1 MTSVAVTK
9 DEISKEENMITIKDV
24 ARLADVSISTVSR
37 VINDSKP
44 VSPEVRRKVL
54 KVIEETGYKPN
65 DVARSLVTR
74 RSYLIG
80 VIVNNLAQSYVADI
94 VRGIEEIGKMYGY
107 DILLCSSYSSKET
120 QEKYLQ
126 LLDRK
131 QAEGLFLVGN
141 KFDEKIIEQATEL
154 NKPCVYFTRDVH
166 ENMNH
171 ISIDCN
177 SAIYEMTKYLIQEG
191 HKEIIYV
198 SDFENRSTV
207 EDEKI
212 SGYLKA
218 IEDNELEFS
227 KIYVV
232 GGNKHNKAYELGET
246 LIKNKGEFTAVVCSS
261 DEIAIGIMD
270 SFIDNGV
277 KVPEEVSI
285 AGFGNIREGKFV
297 RPELTTIGEPYYDV
311 GAVGMR
317 MLIKMIKGDKTQQGL
332 MELPFTLEKRKSVK
346 TLV

>member
-1 MTSVAVTK
+1 
-9 DEISKEENMITIKDV
+9 MITIKDV
-24 ARLADVSISTVSR
+24 ARLAEVSISTVSR

-44 VSPEVRRKVL
+44 VSPEVRKRVL

-107 DILLCSSYSSKET
+107 DILLCSSYGSKET

-131 QAEGLFLVGN
+131 QAEGLFLVGA
-141 KFDEKIIEQATEL
+141 KFDDEIIKLAKSF
-154 NKPCVYFTRDVH
+154 NKPCVFFTRDVR
-166 ENMNH
+166 EKMNY
-171 ISIDCN
+171 ITIDCK
-177 SAIYEMTKYLIQEG
+177 SAIYEITKYLFKEG
-191 HKEIIYV
+191 HRKIAYF
-198 SDFENRSTV
+198 SDFEDRTSV
-207 EDEKI
+207 ESEKI
-212 SGYLKA
+212 EGYLKA
-218 IEDNELEFS
+218 IEDNEMDYS

-232 GGNKHNKAYELGET
+232 GGNKHNKAYELGKSVIDEA
-246 LIKNKGEFTAVVCSS
+246 KDFTACVCSS
-261 DEIAIGIMD
+261 DEIAIGILD
-270 SFIDNGV
+270 SFLDNGI
-277 KVPEEVSI
+277 KVPDDVSVV
-285 AGFGNIREGKFV
+285 GFGNIREGKFV

-317 MLIKMIKGDKTQQGL
+317 MLIKMIKGDKIQQGR
-332 MELPFTLEKRKSVK
+332 MELPFTIEKRKSVK
-346 TLV
+346 NLN

>member
-1 MTSVAVTK
+1 
-9 DEISKEENMITIKDV
+9 MITIKDV
-24 ARLADVSISTVSR
+24 ARLAEVSISTVSR

-44 VSPEVRRKVL
+44 VSPEVRRRVL

-141 KFDEKIIEQATEL
+141 KFDDEIIELARGL
-154 NKPCVYFTRDVH
+154 NKPCIYFTRDVH
-166 ENMNH
+166 EKMNH

-177 SAIYEMTKYLIQEG
+177 SAIYEMTKYLFQEG
-191 HKEIIYV
+191 HKKIVYV
-198 SDFENRSTV
+198 SDFENRTSV
-207 EDEKI
+207 ENDKI

-218 IEDNELEFS
+218 VEDNELNYS
-227 KIYVV
+227 KVYVV
-232 GGNKHNKAYELGET
+232 GGNKHSKAYELGKT
-246 LIKNKGEFTAVVCSS
+246 LVKEAGEFTAVVCSN

-270 SFIDNGV
+270 SFIDNGI
-277 KVPEEVSI
+277 KVPDEVSI

-317 MLIKMIKGDKTQQGL
+317 MLIKMIKGDKIQQGL

-346 TLV
+346 TLN

>member
-1 MTSVAVTK
+1 
-9 DEISKEENMITIKDV
+9 MITIKDV
-24 ARLADVSISTVSR
+24 ARMAEVSISTVSR

-54 KVIEETGYKPN
+54 KIIEETGYKPN

-141 KFDEKIIEQATEL
+141 KFDDDIIELAKSL
-154 NKPCVYFTRDVH
+154 NKPCVFFTRDVK
-166 ENMNH
+166 ENMNY

-177 SAIYEMTKYLIQEG
+177 AAIYEMTNYLIKEG
-191 HKEIIYV
+191 HKKIVYV
-198 SDFENRSTV
+198 SDFEDRTSVERDKIAGYMKAV
-207 EDEKI
+207 EDSE
-212 SGYLKA
+212 LK
-218 IEDNELEFS
+218 FS
-227 KIYVV
+227 HIYVV
-232 GGNKHNKAYELGET
+232 GGGKHSKAYELGKK
-246 LIKNKGEFTAVVCSS
+246 IVKDSGSFTAVVCSN

-270 SFIDNGV
+270 SFIDNGI
-277 KVPEEVSI
+277 KIPDDVSVV
-285 AGFGNIREGKFV
+285 GFGNIREGKFV
-297 RPELTTIGEPYYDV
+297 RPELTTIGEPFYDV

-317 MLIKMIKGDKTQQGL
+317 MLIKTIKGDKTQRGL
-332 MELPFTLEKRKSVK
+332 MELPFTIEKRSSIKS
-346 TLV
+346 LL

>member
-1 MTSVAVTK
+1 
-9 DEISKEENMITIKDV
+9 MITIKDV
-24 ARLADVSISTVSR
+24 ARLAEVSISTVSR

-44 VSPEVRRKVL
+44 VSPEVRKRVL

-141 KFDEKIIEQATEL
+141 KFEDEIIELAKGL
-154 NKPCVYFTRDVH
+154 NKPCIYFTRDVH
-166 ENMNH
+166 ENMNY

-177 SAIYEMTKYLIQEG
+177 AAIYEMTNYLIKEG
-191 HKEIIYV
+191 HKKIAYI
-198 SDFENRSTV
+198 SDFEDRTSV
-207 EDEKI
+207 ENDKI
-212 SGYLKA
+212 TGYQKA
-218 IEDNELEFS
+218 IEDNGLQYS

-232 GGNKHNKAYELGET
+232 GGNKNSRAYELGKSIVNEAS
-246 LIKNKGEFTAVVCSS
+246 KFTAVVCSN
-261 DEIAIGIMD
+261 DEIAIGILN
-270 SFIDNGV
+270 SFFDNGI
-277 KVPEEVSI
+277 KIPEDVSVV
-285 AGFGNIREGKFV
+285 GFGNIREGKFI

-332 MELPFTLEKRKSVK
+332 MELPFVLEKRDSVK
-346 TLV
+346 TLI

>member
-1 MTSVAVTK
+1 
-9 DEISKEENMITIKDV
+9 MITIKDV
-24 ARLADVSISTVSR
+24 ARLAEVSISTVSR

-44 VSPEVRRKVL
+44 VSPEVRRRVL

-80 VIVNNLAQSYVADI
+80 VIINNLAQSYVADI

-107 DILLCSSYSSKET
+107 DILLCSSYSSRET

-126 LLDRK
+126 LLNRK

-141 KFDEKIIEQATEL
+141 RFEDEIIELAKGL
-154 NKPCVYFTRDVH
+154 NKPSVYFTRDIK

-171 ISIDCN
+171 ISVDCN
-177 SAIYEMTKYLIQEG
+177 SAVYEMTNYLVKEG
-191 HKEIIYV
+191 HEKIAYV
-198 SDFENRSTV
+198 SDFKDRTTV
-207 EDEKI
+207 EEDKI
-212 SGYLKA
+212 TGYLKA
-218 IEDNELEFS
+218 IEDNELEYS
-227 KIYVV
+227 NVYVV
-232 GGNKHNKAYELGET
+232 GSNKHPKAYELGKTIANET
-246 LIKNKGEFTAVVCSS
+246 SNFTAVVCSN

-270 SFIDNGV
+270 SFIDNGIS
-277 KVPEEVSI
+277 VPEDVSI
-285 AGFGNIREGKFV
+285 VGFGNIREGKFV

-317 MLIKMIKGDKTQQGL
+317 MLIKMIKGDRAQQGL

-346 TLV
+346 NIKK

>member
-1 MTSVAVTK
+1 
-9 DEISKEENMITIKDV
+9 MITIKDV
-24 ARLADVSISTVSR
+24 ARLAEVSISTVSR

-54 KVIEETGYKPN
+54 KIIEETGYKPN

-94 VRGIEEIGKMYGY
+94 VRGIEEIGKMYGF

-141 KFDEKIIEQATEL
+141 KFDDEIIETAKNL
-154 NKPCVYFTRDVH
+154 NKPCVYFTRDVR
-166 ENMNH
+166 ENMNY

-177 SAIYEMTKYLIQEG
+177 SAIYEMTKYLVQEG
-191 HKEIIYV
+191 HKKIIYV
-198 SDFENRSTV
+198 SDFEDRTSV
-207 EDEKI
+207 ENDKI
-212 SGYLKA
+212 QGYLKA
-218 IEDNELEFS
+218 VEDNELGYS
-227 KIYVV
+227 KVYVV
-232 GGNKHNKAYELGET
+232 GGNKHGRAYELGKT
-246 LIKNKGEFTAVVCSS
+246 IVKDTNEFTAVVCSN
-261 DEIAIGIMD
+261 DEIAIGILD
-270 SFIDNGV
+270 SFLDNGI
-277 KVPEEVSI
+277 KVPDDVSI
-285 AGFGNIREGKFV
+285 VGFGNIREGKFV
-297 RPELTTIGEPYYDV
+297 RPEITTVGEPYYDV

-332 MELPFTLEKRKSVK
+332 MELPFTIEKRKSVK
-346 TLV
+346 TIE

>member
-1 MTSVAVTK
+1 
-9 DEISKEENMITIKDV
+9 MITIKDV
-24 ARLADVSISTVSR
+24 ARLSEVSISTVSR

-44 VSPEVRRKVL
+44 VSPEVRRRVL

-94 VRGIEEIGKMYGY
+94 VRGIEEIGKMYDY
-107 DILLCSSYSSKET
+107 DILLCSSYSSKEN

-126 LLDRK
+126 LLNRK

-141 KFDEKIIEQATEL
+141 KFDEDIIQMAKNY
-154 NKPCVYFTRDVH
+154 NKPVVYFTRDVH
-166 ENMNH
+166 DKMNY

-177 SAIYEMTKYLIQEG
+177 AAVYEMTNYLIKEG
-191 HKEIIYV
+191 HKKIAYI
-198 SDFENRSTV
+198 SDFEDRTKIEN
-207 EDEKI
+207 DKI
-212 SGYLKA
+212 SGYQKA
-218 IEDNELEFS
+218 IGDNELIFS
-227 KIYVV
+227 RIYVV
-232 GGNKHNKAYELGET
+232 GSNKHNKAYELGKSIYMDT
-246 LIKNKGEFTAVVCSS
+246 KDFTAVVCSN
-261 DEIAIGIMD
+261 DEIAIGLMNA
-270 SFIDNGV
+270 FYDNGV
-277 KVPEEVSI
+277 EVPKDVSVV
-285 AGFGNIREGKFV
+285 GFGNIKECKFI
-297 RPELTTIGEPYYDV
+297 RPELTTIGEPFYDV

-346 TLV
+346 NLIE

>member
-1 MTSVAVTK
+1 
-9 DEISKEENMITIKDV
+9 MITIKDV
-24 ARLADVSISTVSR
+24 ARLAEVSISTVSR

-80 VIVNNLAQSYVADI
+80 VIINNLAQSYVADI

-131 QAEGLFLVGN
+131 QAEGIFLVGN
-141 KFDEKIIEQATEL
+141 RFDDEIIELAKGL
-154 NKPCVYFTRDVH
+154 NKPCIYFTRDIK

-171 ISIDCN
+171 ISIDCY
-177 SAIYEMTKYLIQEG
+177 SAIYEITNYLIKEG
-191 HKEIIYV
+191 HKKIVYI
-198 SDFENRSTV
+198 SDLEDRTSAEN
-207 EDEKI
+207 DKI
-212 SGYLKA
+212 SGYSKA
-218 IEDNELEFS
+218 IEDSGLEFS
-227 KIYVV
+227 NIYVV
-232 GGNKHNKAYELGET
+232 GSNKHNKAYELGNS
-246 LIKNKGEFTAVVCSS
+246 IAKDAHDFTAVVCSS
-261 DEIAIGIMD
+261 DEIAIGMID
-270 SFIDNGV
+270 SFIDNGIRI
-277 KVPEEVSI
+277 PDDVSVV
-285 AGFGNIREGKFV
+285 GFGNIREGKFV

-317 MLIKMIKGDKTQQGL
+317 MLIKMIKGDRTPQGL
-332 MELPFTLEKRKSVK
+332 MELPFTIEKRGSVK
-346 TLV
+346 TI

>member
-1 MTSVAVTK
+1 
-9 DEISKEENMITIKDV
+9 MITIKDV
-24 ARLADVSISTVSR
+24 ARLAEVSISTVSR

-54 KVIEETGYKPN
+54 KIIEETGYKPN

-141 KFDEKIIEQATEL
+141 RFDDDIIELAKSL
-154 NKPCVYFTRDVH
+154 NKPCVFFTRDVK
-166 ENMNH
+166 ENINY

-177 SAIYEMTKYLIQEG
+177 AAIYEMTNYLIKEG
-191 HKEIIYV
+191 HKKIAFI
-198 SDFENRSTV
+198 SDFENRTTV
-207 EDEKI
+207 EDDKI

-218 IEDNELEFS
+218 IEDNELEYS
-227 KIYVV
+227 KIHVV
-232 GGNKHNKAYELGET
+232 GGGKHSKAYELGKSI
-246 LIKNKGEFTAVVCSS
+246 IKEHDEFTAVICSN

-270 SFIDNGV
+270 SFIDGGL
-277 KVPEEVSI
+277 KVPDDVSVV
-285 AGFGNIREGKFV
+285 GFGNIREGKFV
-297 RPELTTIGEPYYDV
+297 RPELTTIGEPFYDV

-317 MLIKMIKGDKTQQGL
+317 MLIKTIKGDKTQHGL
-332 MELPFTLEKRKSVK
+332 LELPFTIEKRSSVK
-346 TLV
+346 LMNS

>member
-1 MTSVAVTK
+1 
-9 DEISKEENMITIKDV
+9 MITIKDV
-24 ARLADVSISTVSR
+24 ARLSEVSISTVSR

-44 VSPEVRRKVL
+44 VSPEVRRRVL

-141 KFDEKIIEQATEL
+141 RFDSEILDTAKSL
-154 NKPCVYFTRDVH
+154 NKPCVFFTRDVNEH
-166 ENMNH
+166 MNY
-171 ISIDCN
+171 ISIDS
-177 SAIYEMTKYLIQEG
+177 SAAIFEMTNYLIKEG
-191 HKEIIYV
+191 HKKIAFI
-198 SDFENRSTV
+198 SDFEDRTTV
-207 EDEKI
+207 ESDKI

-218 IEDNELEFS
+218 IEDNELKYS
-227 KIYVV
+227 KIYIA
-232 GGNKHNKAYELGET
+232 GSGKHGKAYELGTNIAKESS
-246 LIKNKGEFTAVVCSS
+246 EFTAVVCSS
-261 DEIAIGIMD
+261 DEIAIGIMN
-270 SFIDNGV
+270 SFTDNGISI
-277 KVPEEVSI
+277 PNDVSVV
-285 AGFGNIREGKFV
+285 GFGNIREGKFV
-297 RPELTTIGEPYYDV
+297 RPQLTTIGEPYYDV

-317 MLIKMIKGDKTQQGL
+317 MLIKTIKGDRTQQGL
-332 MELPFTLEKRKSVK
+332 MELPFTIEKRNSVK
-346 TLV
+346 TVK

>member
-1 MTSVAVTK
+1 
-9 DEISKEENMITIKDV
+9 MITIKDV
-24 ARLADVSISTVSR
+24 ARLAEVSISTVSR

-141 KFDEKIIEQATEL
+141 KFDDEIIEIARGL
-154 NKPCVYFTRDVH
+154 NKPCIYFTRDVNG
-166 ENMNH
+166 NMNH
-171 ISIDCN
+171 ISIDCK
-177 SAIYEMTKYLIQEG
+177 SAIYEMTNYLVQEG
-191 HKEIIYV
+191 HKNIVYV
-198 SDFENRSTV
+198 SDFEDRTSV
-207 EDEKI
+207 EEDKI
-212 SGYLKA
+212 AGYLKSV
-218 IEDNELEFS
+218 EDNELNYS

-232 GGNKHNKAYELGET
+232 GGNKHSKAYELGKSLVAEA
-246 LIKNKGEFTAVVCSS
+246 GEFTAAVCSN

-270 SFIDNGV
+270 SMIDNGI
-277 KVPEEVSI
+277 KVPDDVSI
-285 AGFGNIREGKFV
+285 VGFGNIREGKFV

-317 MLIKMIKGDKTQQGL
+317 MLIKMIKGDKIQQGL
-332 MELPFTLEKRKSVK
+332 MELPFTMEKRKSVK
-346 TLV
+346 TLN

>member
-1 MTSVAVTK
+1 
-9 DEISKEENMITIKDV
+9 MITIKDV
-24 ARLADVSISTVSR
+24 ARLAEVSISTVSR

-44 VSPEVRRKVL
+44 VSPEVRRRVL

-94 VRGIEEIGKMYGY
+94 VRGIEEIGKMYDY

-141 KFDEKIIEQATEL
+141 KFDDEIIEMARKL
-154 NKPCVYFTRDVH
+154 NKPSVYFTRDIR
-166 ENMNH
+166 ERMNY

-177 SAIYEMTKYLIQEG
+177 AAIYEMTDYLIKEG
-191 HKEIIYV
+191 HEKIVYI
-198 SDFENRSTV
+198 SDFEDRTTV
-207 EDEKI
+207 EEDKI
-212 SGYLKA
+212 AGYLKA
-218 IEDNELEFS
+218 IEDNKLDFS

-232 GGNKHNKAYELGET
+232 KGNKHNKAYDLGKSI
-246 LIKNKGEFTAVVCSS
+246 IKEAGYFTAAICSN

-270 SFIDNGV
+270 SMIDNGV
-277 KVPEEVSI
+277 RVPEDVSVV
-285 AGFGNIREGKFV
+285 GFGNIREGKFV

-317 MLIKMIKGDKTQQGL
+317 MLIKMIKGDKIQQGL
-332 MELPFTLEKRKSVK
+332 MQLPYTLEMRKSVISLK
-346 TLV
+346 

>member
-1 MTSVAVTK
+1 
-9 DEISKEENMITIKDV
+9 MITIKDV
-24 ARLADVSISTVSR
+24 ARLAEVSISTVSR

-44 VSPEVRRKVL
+44 VSPEVRKRVL

-80 VIVNNLAQSYVADI
+80 VIVNNLAQSYVADV

-131 QAEGLFLVGN
+131 QAEGLFLVGS
-141 KFDEKIIEQATEL
+141 KFDDEIIDMAKSF
-154 NKPCVYFTRDVH
+154 NKPTVFFTRDVH
-166 ENMNH
+166 DKMNH
-171 ISIDCN
+171 ITIDCN
-177 SAIYEMTKYLIQEG
+177 SAIYEMTKYLIEEG
-191 HKEIIYV
+191 HRKIAYF
-198 SDFENRSTV
+198 SDFENRTSV
-207 EDEKI
+207 ENEKVE
-212 SGYLKA
+212 GYLKA

-227 KIYVV
+227 KVYVV
-232 GGNKHNKAYELGET
+232 EGNKHSHAYEFGKSIIEEA
-246 LIKNKGEFTAVVCSS
+246 KDFTAAVCSS
-261 DEIAIGIMD
+261 DEIAIGILD

-277 KVPEEVSI
+277 KVPDNVSVV
-285 AGFGNIREGKFV
+285 GFGNIREGKFV

-317 MLIKMIKGDKTQQGL
+317 MLIKMIKGDKTKQGR
-332 MELPFTLEKRKSVK
+332 MELPFTIEKRKSVK
-346 TLV
+346 KLV

>member
-1 MTSVAVTK
+1 
-9 DEISKEENMITIKDV
+9 MITIKDV
-24 ARLADVSISTVSR
+24 ARLAEVSISTVSR

-44 VSPEVRRKVL
+44 VSPEVRKRVL

-107 DILLCSSYSSKET
+107 DILLCSSYSSTET

-131 QAEGLFLVGN
+131 QAEGLFLVGS
-141 KFDEKIIEQATEL
+141 KFDDEIIKMAKSF
-154 NKPCVYFTRDVH
+154 NKPCVFFTRNVSDKI
-166 ENMNH
+166 NH
-171 ISIDCN
+171 ITIDCN
-177 SAIYEMTKYLIQEG
+177 SAIYEMTKYLIEEG
-191 HKEIIYV
+191 HRKIAYF
-198 SDFENRSTV
+198 SDFEDRTSV
-207 EDEKI
+207 ESEKI
-212 SGYLKA
+212 EGYLKA
-218 IEDNELEFS
+218 VEDNELEYS

-232 GGNKHNKAYELGET
+232 GGNKHNQAYELGKSIIGET
-246 LIKNKGEFTAVVCSS
+246 GDFTACVCSS
-261 DEIAIGIMD
+261 DEIAIGILD
-270 SFIDNGV
+270 SFLDNGIS
-277 KVPEEVSI
+277 VPDDMSVV
-285 AGFGNIREGKFV
+285 GFGNIREGKFV

-317 MLIKMIKGDKTQQGL
+317 MLIKMIKGDKTKQGR
-332 MELPFTLEKRKSVK
+332 MELPFTIEKRKSVK
-346 TLV
+346 KLVR

>member
-1 MTSVAVTK
+1 
-9 DEISKEENMITIKDV
+9 MITIKDV
-24 ARLADVSISTVSR
+24 ARLAEVSISTVSR

-44 VSPEVRRKVL
+44 VSPEVRRRVL

-141 KFDEKIIEQATEL
+141 KFDDEIIEIARGL
-154 NKPCVYFTRDVH
+154 NKPCIYFTRDVH
-166 ENMNH
+166 EHMNH
-171 ISIDCN
+171 ISIDSN
-177 SAIYEMTKYLIQEG
+177 AAFYEMTNYLIKEG
-191 HKEIIYV
+191 HKKIAYV
-198 SDFENRSTV
+198 SDFADRTSAEN
-207 EDEKI
+207 DKI
-212 SGYLKA
+212 AGYQKA
-218 IEDNELEFS
+218 IEDNELQYS
-227 KIYVV
+227 KMYVV
-232 GGNKHNKAYELGET
+232 GGNKHNRAYELGKT
-246 LIKNKGEFTAVVCSS
+246 IAKDASEFTAVVCSN
-261 DEIAIGIMD
+261 DEIAIGVMN
-270 SFIDNGV
+270 SFFDNGI
-277 KVPEEVSI
+277 KVPDDVSVV
-285 AGFGNIREGKFV
+285 GFGNIREGKFV

-317 MLIKMIKGDKTQQGL
+317 MLIKMIKGDKTPQGL
-332 MELPFTLEKRKSVK
+332 MELPFTIEKRKSVK
-346 TLV
+346 TIV

>member
-1 MTSVAVTK
+1 
-9 DEISKEENMITIKDV
+9 MITIKDV
-24 ARLADVSISTVSR
+24 ARLAEVSISTVSR

-44 VSPEVRRKVL
+44 VSPEGRRRVL

-141 KFDEKIIEQATEL
+141 KFDDEIIDLAKGL
-154 NKPCVYFTRDVH
+154 NKPCIYFTRDVH
-166 ENMNH
+166 ENMNY
-171 ISIDCN
+171 ISIDSN
-177 SAIYEMTKYLIQEG
+177 AAFYEMTNYLIKEG
-191 HKEIIYV
+191 HKKIAYV
-198 SDFENRSTV
+198 SDFEDRTSV
-207 EDEKI
+207 ENDKI
-212 SGYLKA
+212 TGYQKA
-218 IEDNELEFS
+218 LEDNELHFS
-227 KIYVV
+227 KTYVV
-232 GGNKHNKAYELGET
+232 GGNKHNRAYELGKT
-246 LIKNKGEFTAVVCSS
+246 IAKDAKEFSAIVCSN
-261 DEIAIGIMD
+261 DEIAIGVMN
-270 SFIDNGV
+270 SFYDNGI
-277 KVPEEVSI
+277 KVPEDVSVV
-285 AGFGNIREGKFV
+285 GFGNIREGKFV

-317 MLIKMIKGDKTQQGL
+317 MLIKMIKGDKTPQGL
-332 MELPFTLEKRKSVK
+332 MELPFTIEKRKSVK
-346 TLV
+346 TL

>member
-1 MTSVAVTK
+1 
-9 DEISKEENMITIKDV
+9 MITIKDV
-24 ARLADVSISTVSR
+24 ARLAEVSISTVSR

-54 KVIEETGYKPN
+54 KIIEETGYKPN

-94 VRGIEEIGKMYGY
+94 VRGIEEIGKMYGF

-141 KFDEKIIEQATEL
+141 KFDDEIIETAKNL
-154 NKPCVYFTRDVH
+154 NKPCVYFTRDVR

-177 SAIYEMTKYLIQEG
+177 SAIYEMTKYLVQEG
-191 HKEIIYV
+191 HKKIIYV
-198 SDFENRSTV
+198 SDFEDRTSV
-207 EDEKI
+207 ENDKI
-212 SGYLKA
+212 QGYLKA
-218 IEDNELEFS
+218 VEDNELGYS
-227 KIYVV
+227 KVYVV
-232 GGNKHNKAYELGET
+232 GGNKHGRAYELGKT
-246 LIKNKGEFTAVVCSS
+246 IVKDTNEFTAVVCSN
-261 DEIAIGIMD
+261 DEIAIGILD
-270 SFIDNGV
+270 SFLDNGI
-277 KVPEEVSI
+277 KVPDDVSI
-285 AGFGNIREGKFV
+285 VGFGNIREGKFV
-297 RPELTTIGEPYYDV
+297 RPEITTVGEPYYDV

-332 MELPFTLEKRKSVK
+332 MELPFTIEKRKSVK
-346 TLV
+346 TIE

>member
-1 MTSVAVTK
+1 
-9 DEISKEENMITIKDV
+9 MITIKDV
-24 ARLADVSISTVSR
+24 ARLAEVSISTVSR

-44 VSPEVRRKVL
+44 VSPEVRKRVL

-80 VIVNNLAQSYVADI
+80 VIVNNLAQSYVADV

-131 QAEGLFLVGN
+131 QAEGLFLVGT
-141 KFDEKIIEQATEL
+141 KFDEGIIQLAKSF
-154 NKPCVYFTRDVH
+154 NKPTVFFTRDVH
-166 ENMNH
+166 EKMNH
-171 ISIDCN
+171 ITIDCN
-177 SAIYEMTKYLIQEG
+177 SAIYEITKYLIEEG
-191 HKEIIYV
+191 HKEIAYF
-198 SDFENRSTV
+198 SDFENKTSV
-207 EDEKI
+207 ENEKI
-212 SGYLKA
+212 DGYLKA
-218 IEDNELEFS
+218 VEDNELNFS
-227 KIYVV
+227 KIYTI
-232 GGNKHNKAYELGET
+232 GGNKHSHAYEFGKSVIGEAS
-246 LIKNKGEFTAVVCSS
+246 GFTACVCSS
-261 DEIAIGIMD
+261 DEIAIGILD
-270 SFIDNGV
+270 CFIDNGI
-277 KVPEEVSI
+277 KVPDDISVV
-285 AGFGNIREGKFV
+285 GFGNIREGKFV

-317 MLIKMIKGDKTQQGL
+317 MLIKMIKGDKTKQGR

-346 TLV
+346 KLI

>member
-1 MTSVAVTK
+1 
-9 DEISKEENMITIKDV
+9 MITIKDV
-24 ARLADVSISTVSR
+24 ARLAEVSISTVSR

-44 VSPEVRRKVL
+44 VSPEVRKRVL

-80 VIVNNLAQSYVADI
+80 VIVNNLAQSYVADV

-131 QAEGLFLVGN
+131 QAEGLFLVGT
-141 KFDEKIIEQATEL
+141 KFDEEIIQLAKSF
-154 NKPCVYFTRDVH
+154 NKPTVFFTRDIH
-166 ENMNH
+166 EKMNH
-171 ISIDCN
+171 ITIDCN
-177 SAIYEMTKYLIQEG
+177 SAIYEITKYLIEEG
-191 HKEIIYV
+191 HRKIAYF
-198 SDFENRSTV
+198 SDFESKTSI
-207 EDEKI
+207 EQEKI
-212 SGYLKA
+212 EGYLKA
-218 IEDNELEFS
+218 VEDNELEFS
-227 KIYVV
+227 KIYTV
-232 GGNKHNKAYELGET
+232 GGNKHSHAYELGKSIISEA
-246 LIKNKGEFTAVVCSS
+246 KEFTACVCSS

-270 SFIDNGV
+270 SFIDNGI
-277 KVPEEVSI
+277 KIPEDISI
-285 AGFGNIREGKFV
+285 VGFGNIREGKFV

-317 MLIKMIKGDKTQQGL
+317 MLIKMIKGDKTQQGR
-332 MELPFTLEKRKSVK
+332 MELPFTIEKRKSVK
-346 TLV
+346 KL